1 MAENLRLI
9 CPSEVVQ
16 EASKGFLFQVERYGR
31 DVPAFVIR
39 YQGQVRA
46 YLNECGHVPAQLDWQ
61 PGEFFDDSK
70 LYLICSIHG
79 ALYSPDSGH
88 CLSGR
93 CQGKGLKSLT
103 VCEIEGQIFLQQDNK
118 NG

>member
-1 MAENLRLI
+1 LAEELRLI
-9 CPSEVVQ
+9 CSAEAVQ
-16 EASKGFLFQVERYGR
+16 EAAKGFLFSVERYGR
-31 DVPAFVIR
+31 QVPAFVVR
-39 YQGQVRA
+39 FNGVVRA

-61 PGEFFDDSK
+61 PGEFFDHSK

-79 ALYSPDSGH
+79 ALYSPESGR

-93 CQGKGLKSLT
+93 CQGKGLKPLT
-103 VCEIEGQIFLQQDNK
+103 VCEIEGQIFLQPENK